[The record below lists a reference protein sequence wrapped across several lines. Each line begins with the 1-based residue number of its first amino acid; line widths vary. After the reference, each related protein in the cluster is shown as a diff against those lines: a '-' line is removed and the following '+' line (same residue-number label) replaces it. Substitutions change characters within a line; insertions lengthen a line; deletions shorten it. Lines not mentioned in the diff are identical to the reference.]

1 MIESAIERAF
11 KVAVESRGGICLKLG
26 VTYQNGMPDR
36 FVLLPKGVC
45 GFVELKQ
52 KGKKP
57 RPIQRW
63 QHKRLTALG
72 YKVAVL
78 DRTSEID
85 NVLDYIEG
93 KDVTEKPVAQLPESL
108 C

>member
-1 MIESAIERAF
+1 MREANIEHAF
-11 KVAVESRGGICLKLG
+11 KVAVEARGGICLKLG

-36 FVLLPKGVC
+36 LVLFPEGIC
-45 GFVELKQ
+45 AFVELKQ

-57 RPIQRW
+57 RAIQKW
-63 QHKRLTALG
+63 QHERLRKLG

-85 NVLDYIEG
+85 NTINYILEQDA
-93 KDVTEKPVAQLPESL
+93 KEEPTT
-108 C
+108 